1 MKLNVLFKP
10 RNKSPG
16 PDDFTSEFYQTFMK
30 MLTAILLKWFQ
41 KIAEEKILPN
51 SLYEASITLISKSE
65 KITHKIKE
73 RPISLMNIY
82 AKVLNKIL
90 TNHAGFSLWTSQIV
104 PACHSP
110 ALPGWALLLRGQG
123 MGGQGIDRLKGCLP
137 RCGCLCPHHLIPSVP
152 PWWKMNLEARLCGD
166 GPDSSNLEKSLDPEI
181 TES

>member
-1 MKLNVLFKP
+1 
-10 RNKSPG
+10 
-16 PDDFTSEFYQTFMK
+16 MK
-30 MLTAILLKWFQ
+30 MLTAIFLKWFL
-41 KIAEEKILPN
+41 KTAEEEILPN

-65 KITHKIKE
+65 KMTHKRKSIGQYHWWTYMQMSSTK
-73 RPISLMNIY
+73 Y
-82 AKVLNKIL
+82 WQTVL
-90 TNHAGFSLWTSQIV
+90 GFHSRVTFCTSQMV